1 MRVLVTGGAG
11 FTGKALV
18 RRMVDAGHEVIVL
31 DCRDGYKTWEIE
43 QWGVRYV
50 RGSITDPALV
60 EQCMEKV
67 EIVHHIAAAFR
78 DVKASPSHYR
88 EVNINGTRL
97 LLDAALR
104 HGVQKFIH
112 CSTCGVHGGV
122 DSPPANE
129 LAPIKP
135 EDYYQQSKYE
145 AEPVVLEY
153 VKRGLKATI
162 LRPAAIF
169 GPGDL
174 GRYFL
179 IFKQLQRGWFPVF
192 GTGKVLYHSLY
203 IDNFLDAFELAM
215 ASDRGHGEAYLIA
228 DEGFQSI
235 EQLVRMAAEA
245 MGTKTRFRRFPLWP
259 LIAASYLVAAACKP
273 LGIVPPLHPR
283 RLEFYTLD
291 RAFDIGKA
299 RRDLGYSPRVGL
311 ADGLRRTW
319 EWYRA
324 EGLL

>member
-18 RRMVDAGHEVIVL
+18 RRMVDAGHEVVAL
-31 DCRDGYKTWEIE
+31 DCQDGYKTGDMER
-43 QWGVRYV
+43 WGVEYV
-50 RGSITDPALV
+50 RGSITDPVLV
-60 EQCMEKV
+60 ERCMEGV
-67 EIVHHIAAAFR
+67 EVVHHIAAAFR
-78 DVKASPSHYR
+78 DVKASPGHYR
-88 EVNINGTRL
+88 EVNVNGTRL

-104 HGVQKFIH
+104 HAVKKFVH

-122 DSPPANE
+122 DQPPANE
-129 LAPIKP
+129 MSPIKP
-135 EDYYQQSKYE
+135 EDYYQQSKYD

-153 VKRGLKATI
+153 VQRGLRATI

-215 ASDRGHGEAYLIA
+215 DPQRGNGEAYLIA

-235 EQLVRMAAEA
+235 EQLVSMAAMA
-245 MGTKTRFRRFPLWP
+245 MGTTARFRRFPLWP
-259 LIAASYLVAAACKP
+259 LIAASYLVSAVCKP
-273 LGIVPPLHPR
+273 FGVTPPLHPR
-283 RLEFYTLD
+283 RLEWYTLD

-299 RRDLGYSPRVGL
+299 KRDLGYSPRIEV